1 MVCHRRHVKGCD
13 FGAAEELAK
22 FRETVIARGGTLRI
36 AQPPLRVQRTLE
48 KVNRGDLGVIAGF
61 QTSLQQCENELLR
74 SWNEQMDGPRRLS
87 RLEEGNME
95 MEAIALHLGDDGGL
109 TDEAERTNMAAI
121 LFRLAEVRDVD
132 AAESVWKGTDL
143 ASFYVVVLTGHLR
156 LLFKD
161 ATIEELVPGS
171 CCGYGFFAGNRGDA
185 VRETVLLA
193 SSASRLLIISRELH
207 NRLQDLNPA
216 LDRLLLKA
224 MIGNASGEYRRWIHY
239 HATNDEAS
247 NLN

>member
-1 MVCHRRHVKGCD
+1 
-13 FGAAEELAK
+13 LAK

-121 LFRLAEVRDVD
+121 LFRLAEVRLADFL
-132 AAESVWKGTDL
+132 AALPVAQS
-143 ASFYVVVLTGHLR
+143 
-156 LLFKD
+156 
-161 ATIEELVPGS
+161 
-171 CCGYGFFAGNRGDA
+171 
-185 VRETVLLA
+185 
-193 SSASRLLIISRELH
+193 
-207 NRLQDLNPA
+207 
-216 LDRLLLKA
+216 
-224 MIGNASGEYRRWIHY
+224 
-239 HATNDEAS
+239 
-247 NLN
+247 